1 MPSKMQNQDKIQM
14 QDQEQVWD
22 EIAHLWNKN
31 KTMPLGAKDSIIKD
45 FISVEKDK
53 KILDLGCGSG
63 RNFIALKEAGFKGV
77 IYGVDFSENMLKH
90 AKENAKKFGIK
101 VVLKKANVWE
111 TGFEDN
117 SFDKAIFIATLHCVE
132 TSEQREQAIK
142 ELYRVL
148 KPKGKAIITAWNK
161 NAKRWKNKPKEKIV
175 SWKLDE
181 NTGKKVNRYYY
192 LYNQE
197 ELIKELENAGFKI
210 IKKNREEA
218 RNIVLEV
225 GK

>member
-1 MPSKMQNQDKIQM
+1 MPDKT
-14 QDQEQVWD
+14 QEQVWD

-31 KTMPLGAKDSIIKD
+31 KVHPLGMKDSIIKD
-45 FISVEKDK
+45 FLNDKDEKV
-53 KILDLGCGSG
+53 LDLGCGSG
-63 RNFIALKEAGFKGV
+63 RNFVSLKDARFKGV
-77 IYGVDFSENMLKH
+77 IYGVDFSASMLEY
-90 AKENAKKFGIK
+90 AEENAEKLGIK
-101 VVLKKANVWE
+101 VILKKVNVWE

-117 SFDKAIFIATLHCVE
+117 FFDKAIFIATLHCVVGE
-132 TSEQREQAIK
+132 KQRKQAIK
-142 ELYRVL
+142 EIYRIL
-148 KPKGKAIITAWNK
+148 KPKGRAIITVWNK

-181 NTGKKVNRYYY
+181 NTKVNRYYY
-192 LYNQE
+192 LYDQG

-225 GK
+225 EK